1 MTDSDSNPA
10 FAVQGDVRGPWRRYL
25 DALAPLRPSLHRY
38 CCRLT
43 GNVWD
48 GEDLMQDALL
58 RVFGLLGKIDA
69 DLENPKAYFIRT
81 ATHLWIDQQRRL
93 ARHREWQASVGDAQ
107 HEHRRCRATRG
118 TASGRERAARS
129 ACRRAN
135 APRC

>member
-1 MTDSDSNPA
+1 MPSHRCVPA
-10 FAVQGDVRGPWRRYL
+10 
-25 DALAPLRPSLHRY
+25 LHRY

-58 RVFGLLGKIDA
+58 RVFGLLGKIDR

-93 ARHREWQASVGDAQ
+93 ALHRQWQSSVGD
-107 HEHRRCRATRG
+107 TDDW
-118 TASGRERAARS
+118 SGRGRTARRTAAGRQRIAETSAAART
-129 ACRRAN
+129 RRGVDA
-135 APRC
+135 